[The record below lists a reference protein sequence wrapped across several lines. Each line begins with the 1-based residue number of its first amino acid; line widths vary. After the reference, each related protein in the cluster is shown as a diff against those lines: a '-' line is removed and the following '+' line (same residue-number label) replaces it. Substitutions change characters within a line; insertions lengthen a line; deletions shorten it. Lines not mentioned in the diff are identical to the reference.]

1 MMMTANNIE
10 INPELQRLITER
22 LEEHERKLK
31 RLREMEHTRKKREMK
46 RYLSVVAIVASV
58 LSLFVFFP
66 INQSSPLDEL
76 NIQPSTMTFRNAS
89 PEISEISRLIE
100 GEEYS
105 AAIAKTEKALKAS
118 DEKIWLIKDT
128 KELYD
133 DEESLYEEQMEY
145 TNNSELRW
153 MYIYALVKEGRE
165 KDAIKQLK
173 LYLKRPQYCHNIEEA
188 KALLKLLKKNN

>member
-46 RYLSVVAIVASV
+46 RYLSVIAIAASV

-66 INQSSPLDEL
+66 INPSSPLDEL

>member
-1 MMMTANNIE
+1 MTANNIE

-46 RYLSVVAIVASV
+46 RYLSVVAIAACV

-66 INQSSPLDEL
+66 ISQSSPLDEL
-76 NIQPSTMTFRNAS
+76 NIQPSTMAFRNAS

-128 KELYD
+128 KKLYD

-153 MYIYALVKEGRE
+153 MYIYALVNEGRE
-165 KDAIKQLK
+165 KDAIKQLN
-173 LYLKRPQYCHNIEEA
+173 LYLKCPQYCHNIEEA